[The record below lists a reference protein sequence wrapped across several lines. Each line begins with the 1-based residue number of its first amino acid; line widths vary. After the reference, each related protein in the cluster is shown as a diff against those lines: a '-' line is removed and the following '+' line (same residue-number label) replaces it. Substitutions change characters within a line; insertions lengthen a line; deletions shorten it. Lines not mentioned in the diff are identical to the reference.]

1 MTPTQLG
8 EIIFDFISRLEDA
21 EADEWDE
28 GAFFEGHLHL
38 TIPFTEGRWAI
49 IVTRPSETDTIQ

>member
-21 EADEWDE
+21 EAESWDDQSFIE
-28 GAFFEGHLHL
+28 GMIHL

-49 IVTRPSETDTIQ
+49 IVTRPAETDTIQ

>member
-8 EIIFDFISRLEDA
+8 EIIFEFISRLEDA

-28 GAFFEGHLHL
+28 RAFIEGHLHL

-49 IVTRPSETDTIQ
+49 IVTRPNEMDTIQ

>member
-8 EIIFDFISRLEDA
+8 EIIFEFISRLEDA

-28 GAFFEGHLHL
+28 CAYIEGHLHL

-49 IVTRPSETDTIQ
+49 IVTRPNEMDTIQ

>member
-8 EIIFDFISRLEDA
+8 EIIFEFISRLEDA

-28 GAFFEGHLHL
+28 PGFVEGALHI

>member
-8 EIIFDFISRLEDA
+8 EVIFEFIARLEQA

-28 GAFFEGHLHL
+28 MAYIEGHLHL
-38 TIPFTEGRWAI
+38 TVPFCEGRWAI
-49 IVTRPSETDTIQ
+49 IVTRPDELDAIQ

>member
-8 EIIFDFISRLEDA
+8 EIIFEFISRLEDA

-28 GAFFEGHLHL
+28 QAFIEGHLHL

-49 IVTRPSETDTIQ
+49 IVTRPNEMDTIQ